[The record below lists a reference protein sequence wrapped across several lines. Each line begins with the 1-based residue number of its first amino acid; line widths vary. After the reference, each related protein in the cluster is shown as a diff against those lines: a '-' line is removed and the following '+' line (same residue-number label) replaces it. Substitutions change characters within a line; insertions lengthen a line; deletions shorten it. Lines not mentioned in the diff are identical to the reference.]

1 MKKILAIVL
10 AVAMIASVAMLA
22 GCGENNSAKDSDKA
36 TTAAGDK
43 ATPDTAEK
51 ATLTMATNA
60 EFPPYEMKADGI
72 NVVGIDAEIAQ
83 AIADKLNMTLDIKDV
98 DFSTIIEGVKSGKYD
113 IGMAGM
119 TVTPERL
126 ESVNFST
133 PYAKGIQVVIVPEN
147 SPITSVDDIL
157 AEGAT
162 YKVGTQEA
170 TTGYIYVSDDIGED
184 RVTAF
189 KSGNLAVANLV
200 SGKVDCVV
208 IDNEPAKAYVA
219 ENPGLKI
226 LDTEY
231 ITEDY
236 AICIAKENTE
246 LLNNINKALAELTAD
261 GTVQKIIDKYINA
274 D

>member
-10 AVAMIASVAMLA
+10 AVAMIASVAILA
-22 GCGENNSAKDSDKA
+22 GCGENGSATKD
-36 TTAAGDK
+36 
-43 ATPDTAEK
+43 EK
-51 ATLTMATNA
+51 AATADQKTGKAKLVMATNA
-60 EFPPYEMKADGI
+60 EFPPYEFKDDGI
-72 NVVGIDAEIAQ
+72 NVIGIDAEIAQ
-83 AIADKLNMTLDIKDV
+83 AIADKLDMELEIKDV

-119 TVTPERL
+119 TVNEERL
-126 ESVNFST
+126 ESVNFSI
-133 PYAKGIQVVIVPEN
+133 PYAKGVQVVIVPDD

-170 TTGYIYVSDDIGED
+170 TTGYIYMKDDVGED
-184 RVTAF
+184 RVVAY
-189 KSGNLAVANLV
+189 KSGNLAVANLL

-231 ITEDY
+231 VTEDY
-236 AICIAKENTE
+236 AICVAKEDTE
-246 LLNNINKALAELTAD
+246 LLDQINTALAELIED
-261 GTVQKIIDKYINA
+261 GTVQSIIDKYIKA